1 MTGSSLPLRGD
12 ATRGKTKTKA
22 KPKPKAK
29 TTGPLF
35 PTAAKALLLATIAVS
50 SSLSAADAFVPP
62 VGPLH
67 NLHNGFRAD
76 VATRT
81 RTASS
86 SLPSSLPL
94 PSSSS
99 SSSPTQLFV
108 ASEEISAREALER
121 TRKQLEQMQQ
131 KQRSS
136 RSIGNGSLDPRI
148 EQQTREYLS
157 FPANALKLELK
168 KNGLPTKG
176 RKPDLAKRLAEFE
189 YLQEHPDEI
198 LEEEEEDALDP
209 ASSDLLQGSQRPT
222 NYLDPKTNTKTNKSK
237 SSAATTKATSSSPP
251 SVLSTFCG
259 VPLSPT
265 AGAALGKARFDTP
278 TPIQRKSFRKLS
290 KGLSAVLH
298 AETGSGK
305 TLAYLLPITEA
316 LWRDE
321 LDESNNNDADE
332 DLRYGMI
339 LTPTRELAAQVAG
352 VASVLAPPGSV
363 RLVSRPT
370 NLMSEG
376 RYWKERR
383 GDRVD
388 DPDAMEQE
396 TQLRGRGSPP
406 RLFVG
411 SAKALM
417 GSLYGDGKMP
427 ASPTRK
433 PAAKELLSRTRWIV
447 LDEVDRLLSVK
458 TKKGLSTAQRQQM
471 AKKNAF
477 QYGEAQSPSQSRSRQ
492 QQTGPLHE
500 KPAAV
505 LTSAVARRTLGR
517 AQVISASAT
526 VGRGLKRELSRVL
539 GLPPK
544 EYPRVIRG
552 DSWDSPYAVDEDG
565 YDMDEENDTQHTA
578 GQGHVDRAVTIPE
591 SVTNYVLPVEDA
603 SVGKLLT
610 SAYFAIK
617 NLNSNNNSN
626 SNNNNKNTNQS
637 GTKAQKILM
646 VLTKNC
652 GVTTSNAIGALKH
665 FKCQPEP
672 QSLLDVLQNAD
683 GNDQLMDVH
692 RRVSGSDGI
701 GEELASPSSSSYFS
715 GDAPDG
721 ESAPGDDN
729 SDGYIMVTGE
739 DTVRGMH
746 LAGLDTVVVVGR
758 ASGPDEYIHIAGRT
772 GRAGKPGRV
781 VNVLSGAHA
790 KAIQG
795 WEKMLNVE
803 FRSVT
808 MQDMQDLE

>member
-1 MTGSSLPLRGD
+1 
-12 ATRGKTKTKA
+12 
-22 KPKPKAK
+22 
-29 TTGPLF
+29 
-35 PTAAKALLLATIAVS
+35 
-50 SSLSAADAFVPP
+50 
-62 VGPLH
+62 
-67 NLHNGFRAD
+67 
-76 VATRT
+76 
-81 RTASS
+81 
-86 SLPSSLPL
+86 
-94 PSSSS
+94 
-99 SSSPTQLFV
+99 
-108 ASEEISAREALER
+108 
-121 TRKQLEQMQQ
+121 MQQ
-131 KQRSS
+131 QQQQQRSG

-148 EQQTREYLS
+148 EQQTKEYLA
-157 FPANALKLELK
+157 FPANALKQELK

-198 LEEEEEDALDP
+198 LEDDNSGDDP
-209 ASSDLLQGSQRPT
+209 ASSDPSASSQRPT
-222 NYLDPKTNTKTNKSK
+222 NYLDPKQKQT
-237 SSAATTKATSSSPP
+237 AATSSSSKSSSSSSSSNAVLP
-251 SVLSTFCG
+251 SFCG
-259 VPLSPT
+259 IPLSQT

-278 TPIQRKSFRKLS
+278 TPIQRKSFPRLS
-290 KGLSAVLH
+290 KGHSAVLH

-321 LDESNNNDADE
+321 LGEDTDEE
-332 DLRYGMI
+332 LRYGMI

-370 NLMSEG
+370 NLVSEG

-396 TQLRGRGSPP
+396 TQLRGRASPP

-447 LDEVDRLLSVK
+447 LDEVDRLLSSGAK
-458 TKKGLSTAQRQQM
+458 QQQ
-471 AKKNAF
+471 K
-477 QYGEAQSPSQSRSRQ
+477 
-492 QQTGPLHE
+492 QTGPLHE

-552 DSWDSPYAVDEDG
+552 DSWDSAYEVDEDG
-565 YDMDEENDTQHTA
+565 YDMDDVEPAD
-578 GQGHVDRAVTIPE
+578 GQGHVDRAVTVPD
-591 SVTNYVLPVEDA
+591 SVTNYVLPVVGDA

-610 SAYFAIK
+610 SGYFAIK
-617 NLNSNNNSN
+617 NLN
-626 SNNNNKNTNQS
+626 QS
-637 GTKAQKILM
+637 GAKPQKILM

-683 GNDQLMDVH
+683 GNDQLIDVH
-692 RRVSGSDGI
+692 RRISGSDGI
-701 GEELASPSSSSYFS
+701 GEESN
-715 GDAPDG
+715 GDATG
-721 ESAPGDDN
+721 GDA
-729 SDGYIMVTGE
+729 SDGYILVTGE

-758 ASGPDEYIHIAGRT
+758 ANGPDEYIHIAGRT
-772 GRAGKPGRV
+772 GRAGKRGRV
-781 VNVLSGAHA
+781 VNVLSEAHA
-790 KAIQG
+790 KAITG

-803 FRSVT
+803 FRTVA
-808 MQDMQDLE
+808 MEDMEDLE